1 MYDIVII
8 GSGPSGAHCAKR
20 LSKNKNLKIL
30 LLDRRPMDPTSKII
44 KSCGG
49 LISSH
54 AQDALRKEGMVL
66 PESIKVDPQFHYV
79 KTYDLKYNLLR
90 GYRRDYINIDRLLF
104 EKWLIDMIPDSV
116 ERRFS
121 THVLS
126 IEETTSHFRIQLKS
140 NDTTEWIESSYLIG
154 ADGARSILRSTFF
167 PHIPSP
173 KPYIAIQEVYPTTRN
188 HPAYYGM
195 FDPSITDYYA
205 WLIQKKDRI
214 ILGAAL
220 ETGNETNEKFQ
231 SLKEKVEKHC
241 DIRLGTPIHREGA
254 FIARPLRF
262 SHLFFGKGKISLI
275 GEASGSISPTSS
287 EGYSYALNTA
297 KLLCDSIEKHGLTS
311 LATSSYDRSAWII
324 RLSIL
329 GKWLKSPGM
338 YVSWIRSLVMKSGF
352 TAIPLP
358 KEK

>member
-8 GSGPSGAHCAKR
+8 GCGPSGAHCAKQ
-20 LSKNKNLKIL
+20 LSKNKDLKIL
-30 LLDRRPMDPTSKII
+30 VLDRRPMDPSSKII

-54 AQDALRKEGMVL
+54 AQDALRNEGMVL

-79 KTYDLKYNLLR
+79 KTYDFKYNLLR
-90 GYRRDYINIDRLLF
+90 GYRRDYINIDRPLF
-104 EKWLIDMIPDSV
+104 EAWLIDLIPEYV
-116 ERRFS
+116 ERRFNTQVLAVQETS
-121 THVLS
+121 TH
-126 IEETTSHFRIQLKS
+126 FKIQLKS
-140 NDTTEWIESSYLIG
+140 NDMTEWIEASYLIG

-173 KPYIAIQEVYPTTRN
+173 KTYIAIQEVYPTTQN

-214 ILGAAL
+214 MLGAAL
-220 ETGNETNEKFQ
+220 ETENETNEKFRI
-231 SLKEKVEKHC
+231 LKEKVEKHC
-241 DIRLGTPIHREGA
+241 GIRLGDPMHREGA
-254 FIARPLRF
+254 FIVRPLRF
-262 SHLFFGKGKISLI
+262 SHLFFGKGKIALI
-275 GEASGSISPTSS
+275 GEASGSISPTSG
-287 EGYSYALNTA
+287 EGYSYALTTA
-297 KLLCDSIEKHGLTS
+297 GLLCDSIEKHGTTS
-311 LATSSYDRSAWII
+311 SATSSYDRSAWII

-338 YVSWIRSLVMKSGF
+338 YVSWIRYLVMRSGF
-352 TAIPLP
+352 TAFTLP